1 MEEGGRG
8 KTPRSTCVSTL
19 CLRCGPRTPNSQQNA
34 AGVAPSPT
42 AGGRLNCSPPA
53 RTAAPND
60 HACAWLQ
67 RYFSY
72 VARSYPD
79 PWIRTRAPCG
89 EVFSCVGES
98 TIMSNILGITAVA
111 ATISIAAATG
121 GVHGGDYSAI
131 AQADQSARSV
141 RGWAQASQ
149 LSQTAEPSMPA
160 VQLGQESPPL
170 GTPAPPVGNSLLN
183 PHSGTPAVVL
193 DDQQVSAI
201 LGKSVRSN
209 AG

>member
-1 MEEGGRG
+1 MMEEGGRG

-53 RTAAPND
+53 RTAAPRR
-60 HACAWLQ
+60 HVCAWLQ

-89 EVFSCVGES
+89 EVFRLRGGE
-98 TIMSNILGITAVA
+98 
-111 ATISIAAATG
+111 
-121 GVHGGDYSAI
+121 HDYE
-131 AQADQSARSV
+131 Q
-141 RGWAQASQ
+141 
-149 LSQTAEPSMPA
+149 
-160 VQLGQESPPL
+160 
-170 GTPAPPVGNSLLN
+170 
-183 PHSGTPAVVL
+183 HSGNYRSRRDHIDRGRNGWCPWRRLFRYRPGGPIGAIGPRMGSSKPALADGRAV
-193 DDQQVSAI
+193 DARGATWAGEPAI
-201 LGKSVRSN
+201 GDPRASRRQL
-209 AG
+209 AP